1 MATKN
6 KKETV
11 NTETK
16 NLANLVIKEIGN
28 ENFDFDVLQ
37 KMQQAF
43 STASKQKQ
51 REAF

>member
-16 NLANLVIKEIGN
+16 NLANLVIQEIGDK
-28 ENFDFDVLQ
+28 NFDFGVLQ
-37 KMQQAF
+37 KMQ
-43 STASKQKQ
+43 
-51 REAF
+51 

>member
-11 NTETK
+11 STETK

-37 KMQQAF
+37 KM
-43 STASKQKQ
+43 
-51 REAF
+51 